1 METTA
6 KQLGKHE
13 DNLWVTL
20 GKPQGTI
27 RKREEE

>member
-1 METTA
+1 MEATS
-6 KQLGKHE
+6 KNWEKHE